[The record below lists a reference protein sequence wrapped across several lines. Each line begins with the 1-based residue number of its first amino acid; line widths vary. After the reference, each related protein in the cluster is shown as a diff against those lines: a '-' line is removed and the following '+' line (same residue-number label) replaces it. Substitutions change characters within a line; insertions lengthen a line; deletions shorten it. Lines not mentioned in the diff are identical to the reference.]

1 MPIVL
6 GLDSS
11 TQSIS
16 AVILDTDSGLLVAE
30 ASVNFGNDLPH
41 YGQPSGYD
49 ASGARGE
56 VHSNPLM
63 WVEALDLLLG
73 RMKTDGVDFSN
84 ISAVSGS
91 GQQHGSVY
99 LKGCFGGK
107 LASLDAAQDLKGQ
120 LAGCLTRKS
129 SPIWMDSS
137 TSAECELISDMMGGD
152 EVVCKISGS
161 IPVERF
167 TGPQIS
173 KFA

>member
-16 AVILDTDSGLLVAE
+16 AVILDTDSGQLVAE

-63 WVEALDLLLG
+63 WVEA
-73 RMKTDGVDFSN
+73 
-84 ISAVSGS
+84 
-91 GQQHGSVY
+91 
-99 LKGCFGGK
+99 
-107 LASLDAAQDLKGQ
+107 
-120 LAGCLTRKS
+120 
-129 SPIWMDSS
+129 
-137 TSAECELISDMMGGD
+137 
-152 EVVCKISGS
+152 
-161 IPVERF
+161 
-167 TGPQIS
+167 
-173 KFA
+173 